1 MKNNSIF
8 FKILTLYLL
17 LFASANSFVYAKDV
31 TLKASEVLAYE
42 EGNIIIGKDNAEAK
56 IDNEIEIYGDK
67 ITYNKKKQT
76 ILAEGNVIV
85 VDIINQIEIKSNKI
99 DYSEIN
105 NQVISVGK
113 TFFVIKNK
121 YKIDSS
127 DVYFNISDDTIFSD
141 KETYLIDDIN
151 NKITL
156 SSFKYFNQTQQINGS
171 KIEIEDNEKNKYFL
185 SEGILRLN
193 DYSLLG
199 KDIKVFL
206 RNDVYGNPKNEPKLK
221 GNSVYYDGKKTLIKK
236 GIFTSCGEN
245 NNCPPWS
252 ITSNEIVH
260 DKEKREIHYK
270 NAWLRL
276 YNTPVIYFPKF
287 FHPDPTV
294 DRKSGFLQ
302 PTFSDSNN
310 LGASIIA
317 PYFHVISDSEDLTF
331 KPRFFSTTEYLLQ
344 SEYRK
349 VTKNSSHIFDISL
362 NEDNDNNGR
371 KNHFFSKS
379 IFNLKSKFFDESNIN
394 LELQRVSNDN
404 YTKLYDLESTS
415 PIINDTSVLE
425 NLIEYSGSKDDL
437 NFEMSFESYETMN
450 RLNSDRYE
458 FVYPNY
464 NLQKTIYLEEDN
476 FFDNFDFTSSGNQKK
491 FTTNIYE
498 AVQINDLLLT
508 SNSFKSEH
516 GLNSDLKTVIKN
528 VNSNGKNS
536 SKFKDKTQSE
546 FLSMLSYDLN
556 IPLIKEDNEY
566 RNLLTPKLSLRH
578 SPNDSKNLK
587 DESRITTVENI
598 FSLNRIG
605 FNQTIEGGSSLTL
618 GLDFEKKDRE
628 KNDTVL
634 SSKIAT
640 VFRDEVN
647 ENLPI
652 SSTLGEKH
660 SDFIGQINYM
670 PNSKFKVNYNYSLNN
685 NLDKVNLH
693 QIENVIEVNNFVNTF
708 TFYEE
713 NNLIGKKSYFENDIS
728 YIIDE
733 NNSLS
738 FKTRENKTDN
748 LTEYYKLVYEY
759 KNDCLTASIRYNK
772 EYYSNSSIKPNEE
785 LFFNITLIP
794 LGSTKTDSVLK

>member
-794 LGSTKTDSVLK
+794 LGSTKTDSILK